1 MKTIRTFALGR
12 SLMLL
17 LALAL
22 GSLLTPASLHGHS
35 WSMPLEFTPP
45 APGTY
50 ELPVIKAASD
60 GEVLDSTGATHRLF
74 DYLDGKIVLLSF
86 IYSRCGDAR
95 GCPLATVVLHATAE
109 ALQRDLALA
118 RQVRLLSLSFD
129 PEHDTPDVMQRYA
142 SGHAKVEGHAPGAP
156 SWHRLTTS
164 SPQTLQPI
172 LDGYGQY
179 IQPILDAHGGFTGTY
194 SHVLKVFLIDRHRQV
209 RNIYSVDFLHPE
221 VVIND
226 IKTSLMAEGS
236 M

>member
-1 MKTIRTFALGR
+1 
-12 SLMLL
+12 MLL

-95 GCPLATVVLHATAE
+95 GCPLATAVLHAAAE
-109 ALQRDLALA
+109 MLQQDAALA
-118 RQVRLLSLSFD
+118 QQVRLLSLSFD
-129 PEHDTPDVMQRYA
+129 PGYDTPEVMQRYA
-142 SGHAKVEGHAPGAP
+142 GGAAHAGEHAPGATL
-156 SWHRLTTS
+156 WQRLTTS
-164 SPQTLQPI
+164 SPQTLQPL

-179 IQPILDAHGGFTGTY
+179 ILPILDAHGGFTGTY

-226 IKTSLMAEGS
+226 IKTLLMAEGS